1 MKKFVLF
8 SFLLSMVLLVGC
20 VQAPVVPPLAI
31 LYTNIQAPLD
41 ADFENTEMGSKEG
54 EATCTSI
61 MSLISFGD
69 CSTRKAAENG
79 FITTIK
85 HADYKFKNY
94 IFGFLQ
100 MLTVRVYGD

>member
-1 MKKFVLF
+1 MKRFVLF
-8 SFLLSMVLLVGC
+8 SFLLSMVLLTGC
-20 VQAPVVPPLAI
+20 VQAPIVPPMAVF
-31 LYTNIQAPLD
+31 YTNIQAPLD
-41 ADFENTEMGSKEG
+41 VDFDNTEMGTKEG
-54 EATCTSI
+54 KATCTSI
-61 MSLISFGD
+61 MSLVSFGD

-94 IFGFLQ
+94 VFGIVQ